1 MPLHSR
7 GWQPRTSVVA
17 GLIVLS
23 LSRLNAQDHPDGF
36 IPAVAVPKAWA
47 LLTSAIEGGTPQ
59 DQAAAVLALA
69 AAGTLRARDV
79 VERVARDGPGPA
91 RSVAI
96 RSLPNAD
103 SRYLPLLADA
113 LQDEDVEVRRSA
125 LDLLGSIRDPGTLAL
140 LQPVILEGDD
150 DTIEWAVSCA
160 RRLGPLAFN
169 VLLRGVNARE
179 QRIHEPAIRG
189 IAWILSDGASS
200 RQPDNLEALRLLHPH
215 TILLRALVDDD
226 RGVRMLAALILA
238 RLGHAGGV
246 PELIRVASARNQRL
260 GTVVSSHY
268 AMAALTTLGRLE
280 YLPRLAAALQ
290 HADAQV
296 RMDAALAIRAFPH
309 SAMYDMLIAVFRGNS
324 DVRYQAFVSLV
335 ALRGAADSGLLRAGL
350 ADADPFIRIAA
361 AEALLALG
369 PDTDS
374 LEVVEALAADSGTRL
389 TALTLLSKRGDRSR
403 TARVARSLLPESR
416 EDVDRMRSGDAY
428 DLEQRLVAIS
438 LLEAMKDHE
447 AVPVLGRLFGPDP
460 ALNLRVA
467 RALAAIARDDDDV
480 ARRLLVSGLE
490 NPHRTVRI
498 HAAGGVISVY
508 AR

>member
-7 GWQPRTSVVA
+7 GWQPRTSVLA

-36 IPAVAVPKAWA
+36 SPAVAVPKAWA

-169 VLLRGVNARE
+169 ALLRGWTRE
-179 QRIHEPAIRG
+179 NSGSMNPR
-189 IAWILSDGASS
+189 
-200 RQPDNLEALRLLHPH
+200 
-215 TILLRALVDDD
+215 
-226 RGVRMLAALILA
+226 
-238 RLGHAGGV
+238 
-246 PELIRVASARNQRL
+246 SA
-260 GTVVSSHY
+260 V
-268 AMAALTTLGRLE
+268 
-280 YLPRLAAALQ
+280 
-290 HADAQV
+290 
-296 RMDAALAIRAFPH
+296 
-309 SAMYDMLIAVFRGNS
+309 
-324 DVRYQAFVSLV
+324 
-335 ALRGAADSGLLRAGL
+335 LRG
-350 ADADPFIRIAA
+350 FC
-361 AEALLALG
+361 
-369 PDTDS
+369 
-374 LEVVEALAADSGTRL
+374 
-389 TALTLLSKRGDRSR
+389 R
-403 TARVARSLLPESR
+403 TARHPDSPTTSKRFGSYTPTPFSSERSWTTTPASVCSR
-416 EDVDRMRSGDAY
+416 R
-428 DLEQRLVAIS
+428 
-438 LLEAMKDHE
+438 
-447 AVPVLGRLFGPDP
+447 
-460 ALNLRVA
+460 
-467 RALAAIARDDDDV
+467 
-480 ARRLLVSGLE
+480 
-490 NPHRTVRI
+490 
-498 HAAGGVISVY
+498 
-508 AR
+508 